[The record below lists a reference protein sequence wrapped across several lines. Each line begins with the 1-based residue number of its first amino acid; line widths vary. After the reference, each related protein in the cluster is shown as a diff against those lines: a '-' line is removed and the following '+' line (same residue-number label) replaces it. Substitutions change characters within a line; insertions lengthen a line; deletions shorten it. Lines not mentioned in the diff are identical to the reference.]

1 MALPAGT
8 SGWLMPRN
16 VPLPEKP
23 ENWSDDE
30 AAELFENVLARY
42 IWRHMH
48 VSTRAQISL
57 PVWKECFSMAVE
69 CNWVKVISLFEAV
82 FNEWQQSNE
91 FVYNPPTCFDS
102 ERMYYMAMEK
112 RRYRRKSPSVRQYE
126 DVDEYVDN
134 MYFVE

>member
-1 MALPAGT
+1 MEMALLAGT

-69 CNWVKVISLFEAV
+69 CNWLKVISLFEAV

-91 FVYNPPTCFDS
+91 FVYNHLLVLIQKECSIWLWRNDVIV
-102 ERMYYMAMEK
+102 EK
-112 RRYRRKSPSVRQYE
+112 VPLLDDRKT
-126 DVDEYVDN
+126 
-134 MYFVE
+134 

>member
-1 MALPAGT
+1 MEMALPAGT

-23 ENWSDDE
+23 ENRSDDE
-30 AAELFENVLARY
+30 AAELFENVLAHY

-69 CNWVKVISLFEAV
+69 CNWLKVISLFDAV
-82 FNEWQQSNE
+82 FNEYGNNQTSLCITHLLVLIQKECTIWLWRND
-91 FVYNPPTCFDS
+91 VIV
-102 ERMYYMAMEK
+102 EK
-112 RRYRRKSPSVRQYE
+112 VPLLDDTKT
-126 DVDEYVDN
+126 
-134 MYFVE
+134 